1 MNIIKQ
7 LKCKK
12 FKNLLNIYIDGYLQ
26 TDEKNK
32 LELHLS
38 NCTDCLLEMSKLK
51 RTKEL
56 LNTSK
61 KKVVPIGFEHEL
73 HLKLAQTGFD
83 AQQKEY
89 RFKPIFPNLQLKY
102 ILTGILI
109 LLFIPS
115 FVLFQYKKNKNQ
127 SFEQYASTTINLNQ
141 VSIFKFKINN
151 TANTLNSSL
160 NIELPNGIKFERNG
174 KIIDQKEINYNI
186 DLDEGENIIAVYIIG
201 IKPGKWSI
209 NTKIKNN
216 NTVKKIKIPISVL

>member
-1 MNIIKQ
+1 MNIIKY
-7 LKCKK
+7 LKCRKIN
-12 FKNLLNIYIDGYLQ
+12 NLLNIYLDGYLN
-26 TDEKNK
+26 TEEKK
-32 LELHLS
+32 EIDCHLSICHACSLEL
-38 NCTDCLLEMSKLK
+38 SKLK
-51 RTKEL
+51 KTKEL

-73 HLKLAQTGFD
+73 HLKLAQTSFE

-89 RFKPIFPNLQLKY
+89 RFKPIFSNSKLKY
-102 ILTGILI
+102 TLTSILI
-109 LLFIPS
+109 LLFIPA
-115 FVLFQYKKNKNQ
+115 FLFIQYKKNQNQ
-127 SFEQYASTTINLNQ
+127 SFEQYAATTINLNQ

-160 NIELPNGIKFERNG
+160 NIELPNGIKFVRNG